1 MTVARRR
8 SHAQTTSLHAV
19 SALLALPSST
29 LRDACARARSSSYSP
44 RLQFRALELCVGV
57 SLDRQPTSKSVDEP
71 PISNSLM
78 AAIKRSQANQRRHPE
93 TFHLYQQMQQ
103 QLQSQ
108 TSSLSCVKVE
118 LKHFILSI
126 LDDPIVSRVF
136 GDAGFRSSD
145 IKLAILQPPTISGF
159 PRSRCPPVF
168 LCSLPDP
175 DPNLN
180 FPFGGSSGDENSRRI
195 GEILVKKK
203 GRNPL
208 LIGVSAG
215 DALNRFTETINSCK
229 GGILPDEIN
238 GISMICIEKEIHD
251 FVAGNWSENMMAL
264 RFEEVREAVEGC
276 TGGGIVVNYG
286 VLKVFVEGGS
296 GDAVDYVIAQLGS
309 LVKVY
314 GEKLWLIGAV
324 GSYETYMKFSTRFPA
339 IEKEWDM
346 NLLPITSSKSCIGGS
361 PSKTSLMGSFV
372 PFGGF
377 FPSPSELENLS
388 SSTNLSVVRCDLCNE
403 KYEQEVSVILK
414 GGSTVSIANQHS
426 ASLAS
431 WLTPEPD
438 TSKRMN
444 AIEAKDHGS
453 VLSVRLV
460 GVQKKWN
467 DICQRIHHNQSFQ
480 QGISQVRSN
489 VPGIDSSLNE
499 SRFSTL
505 GPSIP
510 GNFQKI
516 LQPRQNA
523 QLAICSEAKDASP
536 SQQKSPV
543 DYFAHKNTSSLS
555 TASVTTDLGL
565 GTIYACAEKDQGQ
578 GKVKLQGHEDRLQN
592 ISESVSAEVDGISK
606 SHSYQMA
613 KSSPCSHPELVGHS
627 GEKDF
632 KQLCRVLA
640 ESVGWQHEAIYTIS
654 QTISRCRSGNGKRRG
669 SSHRGDIWLTFLGPD
684 KMGKRKIA
692 AALAEI
698 IFGSKESLISVDL
711 NSEIGFEDSNSIF
724 DCQHSNLYDV
734 KTRGKTVVDYIAQEL
749 SRKPRSVVLL
759 ENVDKADF
767 LSQNSLSWAIR
778 TGKFQ
783 NTHGR
788 EISTSGMI
796 FVTTS
801 STEVEENSFAEE
813 VLYTEETVL
822 GAKGLQMHITVESVA
837 MDVTRTNSSN
847 VLLIPKKATSN
858 PASVKK
864 RKLTETNEFEIW
876 MPAIKVSRSCFD
888 LNLPVEEAE
897 GGDDCATSDNDSSSE
912 PKEVWLEDFLD
923 GVDEKVVFKP
933 FEFDALAE
941 NILKEIGRSF
951 QKTVGNDVVLEI
963 GKEVLVQILAS
974 SWLSDKK
981 SAIEDWFA
989 TVLYR
994 GFMEAKQKHCI
1005 NAQSVV
1011 KLLTVE
1017 GGVMEEQAPNV
1028 CLPERIILN

>member
-1 MTVARRR
+1 MPMPVSTARQCLTDESARALDDAVTVARRR

-444 AIEAKDHGS
+444 AIECRPKIM
-453 VLSVRLV
+453 
-460 GVQKKWN
+460 GV
-467 DICQRIHHNQSFQ
+467 
-480 QGISQVRSN
+480 
-489 VPGIDSSLNE
+489 
-499 SRFSTL
+499 
-505 GPSIP
+505 
-510 GNFQKI
+510 
-516 LQPRQNA
+516 
-523 QLAICSEAKDASP
+523 
-536 SQQKSPV
+536 
-543 DYFAHKNTSSLS
+543 Y
-555 TASVTTDLGL
+555 
-565 GTIYACAEKDQGQ
+565 
-578 GKVKLQGHEDRLQN
+578 
-592 ISESVSAEVDGISK
+592 
-606 SHSYQMA
+606 
-613 KSSPCSHPELVGHS
+613 
-627 GEKDF
+627 
-632 KQLCRVLA
+632 
-640 ESVGWQHEAIYTIS
+640 
-654 QTISRCRSGNGKRRG
+654 
-669 SSHRGDIWLTFLGPD
+669 
-684 KMGKRKIA
+684 
-692 AALAEI
+692 
-698 IFGSKESLISVDL
+698 
-711 NSEIGFEDSNSIF
+711 
-724 DCQHSNLYDV
+724 
-734 KTRGKTVVDYIAQEL
+734 
-749 SRKPRSVVLL
+749 
-759 ENVDKADF
+759 
-767 LSQNSLSWAIR
+767 
-778 TGKFQ
+778 
-783 NTHGR
+783 
-788 EISTSGMI
+788 
-796 FVTTS
+796 
-801 STEVEENSFAEE
+801 
-813 VLYTEETVL
+813 
-822 GAKGLQMHITVESVA
+822 
-837 MDVTRTNSSN
+837 
-847 VLLIPKKATSN
+847 
-858 PASVKK
+858 
-864 RKLTETNEFEIW
+864 
-876 MPAIKVSRSCFD
+876 
-888 LNLPVEEAE
+888 
-897 GGDDCATSDNDSSSE
+897 
-912 PKEVWLEDFLD
+912 
-923 GVDEKVVFKP
+923 
-933 FEFDALAE
+933 
-941 NILKEIGRSF
+941 
-951 QKTVGNDVVLEI
+951 
-963 GKEVLVQILAS
+963 
-974 SWLSDKK
+974 
-981 SAIEDWFA
+981 
-989 TVLYR
+989 
-994 GFMEAKQKHCI
+994 
-1005 NAQSVV
+1005 
-1011 KLLTVE
+1011 
-1017 GGVMEEQAPNV
+1017 
-1028 CLPERIILN
+1028 